1 MAVLLALL
9 SAAAYGTADYIGGV
23 VAGRASA
30 WQVAVVVMV
39 SATLASLPVAL
50 LVGGEPVG
58 SDWLLSF
65 GGGAAAGTGTAFLY
79 RGLSRGRMTVVAT
92 LSGVVA
98 ALIPV
103 AVGLLQGDRPSS
115 LALLG
120 IACALPAI
128 VLVAGGGGEDETAAG
143 DAPTESSRG
152 AVIDGLI
159 AGTGF
164 GLLFAATGS
173 LTDGAGLLPVPAL
186 ELGGVIGIVV
196 VAVLLRQDWVP
207 RDPAAWRGWP
217 SGVLGFAAVA
227 LVTLA
232 SREGLLAVVAV
243 IASLYP
249 AFTVL
254 LAAVFLGERVARL
267 QGIGLAL
274 AAAAVVLVAA
284 G

>member
-1 MAVLLALL
+1 M
-9 SAAAYGTADYIGGV
+9 

-50 LVGGEPVG
+50 IVGGDPVAA
-58 SDWLLSF
+58 DWLLSF

-79 RGLSRGRMTVVAT
+79 RGLARGRMTVVAT

-98 ALIPV
+98 AVVPV
-103 AVGLLQGDRPSS
+103 IAGLAQGERPST
-115 LALLG
+115 LAVIG

-128 VLVAGGGGEDETAAG
+128 ALVAGGGGRDETTSG
-143 DAPTESSRG
+143 EAPSESARG
-152 AVIDGLI
+152 AVLDGII
-159 AGTGF
+159 AGIGF

-173 LTDGAGLLPVPAL
+173 LSDDAGLLAVPAL
-186 ELGGVIGIVV
+186 EAGGVLGIV
-196 VAVLLRQDWVP
+196 AVGLLLREDWWP
-207 RDPAAWRGWP
+207 RDRAAWTGWP
-217 SGVLGFAAVA
+217 SGMLGFAAVA

-267 QGIGLAL
+267 QAVGLAL
-274 AAAAVVLVAA
+274 AAAAVALVAA

>member
-9 SAAAYGTADYIGGV
+9 AAAAYGTADYIGGV

-50 LVGGEPVG
+50 IVGGDPVAA
-58 SDWLLSF
+58 DWLLSF

-79 RGLSRGRMTVVAT
+79 RGLARGRMTVVAT

-98 ALIPV
+98 AVVPV
-103 AVGLLQGDRPSS
+103 IAGLAQGERPST
-115 LALLG
+115 LAVIG

-128 VLVAGGGGEDETAAG
+128 ALVAGGGGRDETTSG
-143 DAPTESSRG
+143 EAPSESARG
-152 AVIDGLI
+152 AVLDGII
-159 AGTGF
+159 AGIGF

-173 LTDGAGLLPVPAL
+173 LSDDAGLLAVPAL
-186 ELGGVIGIVV
+186 EAGGVLGIV
-196 VAVLLRQDWVP
+196 AVGLLLREDWWP
-207 RDPAAWRGWP
+207 RDRAAWTGWP
-217 SGVLGFAAVA
+217 SGMLGFAAVA

-267 QGIGLAL
+267 QAVGLAL
-274 AAAAVVLVAA
+274 AAAAVALVAA